1 MTISTALSI
10 TPAKIK
16 SRQINDADI
25 PKVVE
30 LLTRGFAAHRTRE
43 FWQNILARLGK
54 RSLPAELPRYG
65 FLIESD
71 GKPVGVLLMIFSRIW
86 EGGEVKTRCNVSS
99 WYVEKE
105 FRGYAQ
111 MLVSQALKYKQTTVF
126 NVSASPHTHAMAEIR
141 GFRRS
146 SNGMFAAIPTLSRAP
161 AVGPVRVIDAHVQPD
176 VPFDLHERNL
186 LLEHA
191 EFGCTSLWCIT
202 PERAYPFVFR
212 PRHVKSVLRAQQ
224 LVYCSS
230 FDDFVR
236 FARPIGM
243 HFARNLTFLVLLDSN
258 GPVTGL
264 VGKYFPEKMPRYFH
278 GPDRPRL
285 GDLAYT
291 EISMFGV

>member
-1 MTISTALSI
+1 MMISTALSI

-16 SRQINDADI
+16 SRQIVDADI
-25 PKVVE
+25 PQVVG
-30 LLTRGFAAHRTRE
+30 LLTRGFAADRARE
-43 FWQNILARLGK
+43 FWENIFACLSK

-65 FLIESD
+65 FIIESD
-71 GKPVGVLLMIFSRIW
+71 DKPVGVLLLIFSRLW
-86 EGGEVKTRCNVSS
+86 EGGAAKTRCNVSS
-99 WYVEKE
+99 WYVERE

-126 NVSASPHTHAMAEIR
+126 NVSASPHTHSMAEIR

-146 SNGMFAAIPTLSRAP
+146 SNGMFAAIPTLSRVSA
-161 AVGPVRVIDAHVQPD
+161 AGPVRVIDARAQPD
-176 VPFDLHERNL
+176 APFDSHDRDL

-191 EFGCTSLWCIT
+191 EFGCTSLWCVT

-212 PRHVKSVLRAQQ
+212 PRHVKSVLPAAQ
-224 LVYCSS
+224 LVYCNSL
-230 FDDFVR
+230 DDFVR

-243 HFARNLTFLVLLDSN
+243 HLARHLQFLVLLDSN
-258 GPVTGL
+258 GPVPGL
-264 VGKYFPEKMPRYFH
+264 VGKFYPEKMPRYFH
-278 GPDRPRL
+278 GPDQPRL